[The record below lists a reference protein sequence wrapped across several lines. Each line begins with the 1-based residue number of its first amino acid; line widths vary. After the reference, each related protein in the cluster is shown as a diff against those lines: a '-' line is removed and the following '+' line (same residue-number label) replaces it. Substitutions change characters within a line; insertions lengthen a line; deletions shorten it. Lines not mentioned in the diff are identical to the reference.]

1 MNVSIV
7 IPTYNRKPILIKC
20 LHALEN
26 QIINKLIDFYEIIV
40 VDDGSTDG
48 TTNWIKENQINLPH
62 VVLYEQ
68 EHGGPALGRNL
79 GVMKSSGD
87 IVIFIDSDLVV
98 VNKFLIH
105 HVNKLHKY
113 WLKKNKK
120 CFTYGSVINTSN
132 FQNPLSEDTKIT
144 DISFAYFA
152 TGNVAISRELLL
164 EVGLFDTSFSLYG
177 WEDLELGERLKK
189 IGVKLIKC
197 PEAKGFHWHAAFD
210 CDQIQLLIDKEI
222 ERAKMALVF
231 YQKHKNLRVRLI
243 IQLTFFHKLLWN
255 ILCLGGLI
263 NINLILPLLKFLVK
277 TGKSGIAMEILK
289 LPLNFIY
296 VNELYK
302 LNRK

>member
-26 QIINKLIDFYEIIV
+26 QILNNLIDYYEIIV
-40 VDDGSTDG
+40 VDDGSSDG
-48 TTNWIKENQINLPH
+48 TVNWIKENQINLPH

-79 GVMKSSGD
+79 GVIKSKGD

-98 VNKFLIH
+98 IDKFLIH
-105 HVNKLHKY
+105 HVSKLEKY
-113 WLKKNKK
+113 WLKRNKK

-132 FQNPLSEDTKIT
+132 FENPQLEDSKIT

-152 TGNVAISRELLL
+152 TGNVAISRDLLM

-189 IGVKLIKC
+189 IGVQLIKC
-197 PEAKGFHWHAAFD
+197 PEAKGFHWHPAFN
-210 CDQIQLLIDKEI
+210 CDQIPSLINKEI
-222 ERAKMALVF
+222 DRAKMALVF

-243 IQLTFFHKLLWN
+243 IQFTFLHKLVWN

-263 NINLILPLLKFLVK
+263 NINLIFPLLKLLVK
-277 TGKSGIAMEILK
+277 SGKSGIAMEILK

-296 VNELYK
+296 VKELNK
-302 LNRK
+302 LSRK

>member
-7 IPTYNRKPILIKC
+7 IPTFNRKAILIKC
-20 LHALEN
+20 LQALEN

-48 TTNWIKENQINLPH
+48 TTRWIKENQINLPH

-79 GVMKSSGD
+79 GVTKSRGD
-87 IVIFIDSDLVV
+87 IIIFIDSDLVV
-98 VNKFLIH
+98 VDKFLIH
-105 HVNKLHKY
+105 HVDKLHNY

-132 FQNPLSEDTKIT
+132 FQNPLSEDSKIT

-152 TGNVAISRELLL
+152 TGNVAISKDLLL
-164 EVGLFDTSFSLYG
+164 DVGLFDKSFSLYG

-197 PEAKGFHWHAAFD
+197 QEAKGFHWHPAFN
-210 CDQIQLLIDKEI
+210 CDQIPLLINKEI

-243 IQLTFFHKLLWN
+243 IQFTFFHKLLWN
-255 ILCLGGLI
+255 TLCLGGLI
-263 NINLILPLLKFLVK
+263 NINLIFPLLKFLVK
-277 TGKSGIAMEILK
+277 SGKSGIAMEILK
-289 LPLNFIY
+289 LPLNLIY

-302 LNRK
+302 LNRT

>member
-26 QIINKLIDFYEIIV
+26 QILNKLIDYYEIIV
-40 VDDGSTDG
+40 VDDGSSDG
-48 TTNWIKENQINLPH
+48 TVNWIKENQINLPH

-79 GVMKSSGD
+79 GVIKSKGD

-98 VNKFLIH
+98 VDKFLIH
-105 HVNKLHKY
+105 HVSKLEKY

-132 FQNPLSEDTKIT
+132 FENPQLEDSKIT

-152 TGNVAISRELLL
+152 TGNVAISRDLLM

-189 IGVKLIKC
+189 IGVQLIKC
-197 PEAKGFHWHAAFD
+197 PEAKGFHWHPAFN
-210 CDQIQLLIDKEI
+210 CDQIPSLINKEI

-243 IQLTFFHKLLWN
+243 IQFTFLHKLVWN

-263 NINLILPLLKFLVK
+263 NINLIFPLLKLLVK
-277 TGKSGIAMEILK
+277 SGKSGIAMEILK

-296 VNELYK
+296 VKELYK
-302 LNRK
+302 LSRK